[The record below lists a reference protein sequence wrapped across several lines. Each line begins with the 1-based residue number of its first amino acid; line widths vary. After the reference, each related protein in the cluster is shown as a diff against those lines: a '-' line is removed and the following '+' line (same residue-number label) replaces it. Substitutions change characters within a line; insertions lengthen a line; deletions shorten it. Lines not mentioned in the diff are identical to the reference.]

1 MLGVCRYYA
10 LHGPPHLWVRRLE
23 ERAKLTSQDLSIAK
37 PSILRKPLLET
48 KSLKPPSQAKSA
60 PVAAAS
66 VQPIRPEPRD
76 VLNSIGAVVYDWD
89 IATDRI
95 TWGANV
101 KDVLGD
107 LPAEALESGNLYADL
122 VADNSETSRFNAVF
136 HGDRQAREEGAPF
149 RSQYGLLRQGR
160 SIIAVEDFGRWFADA
175 SGRPVRAHGVVRI
188 IADPSSKEGRH
199 ETSRRD
205 PLTGAVGRGRLIEQ
219 INAQCAEVGR
229 RNGQFAVLI
238 VGIEGLQALNE
249 RYGYD
254 VVDDAIVASTR
265 RLYESVRSTDTV
277 ARYLGGKFAII
288 LDGCDAEQCL
298 LLGRR
303 ILQATSNTPVRLA
316 GRDITISS
324 RIGAALAPKHGRS
337 AQALLQR
344 AEEAYEITCRG
355 PGGVTIFDSAMTLRN
370 ARARVSSVSDQI
382 VSALNDRRVAL
393 AYQPVTPARPGKL
406 SYQEALLRIR
416 NPDGAVVGPA
426 AILPIAERV
435 GLISQLDQRALELA
449 LKRMSAEPN
458 LRLAVNAS
466 PMTMLDPDW
475 ISRFASA
482 LALHPGAAGRLIL
495 EVTESQAINDVDQV
509 AQLFQQVRALGVKVA
524 MDDFGAGHTSF
535 RNLRNLGVDIVKID
549 GAFVQ
554 NISRSADD
562 RFFVRTLLELARN
575 LKVETV
581 AEWVEDAEAS
591 RILLDWGVDYL
602 QGHHFGAAALED
614 ETSALPILA
623 EAVG

>member
-1 MLGVCRYYA
+1 MTG
-10 LHGPPHLWVRRLE
+10 
-23 ERAKLTSQDLSIAK
+23 QDLSTAK
-37 PSILRKPLLET
+37 RSILRKPLLET
-48 KSLKPPSQAKSA
+48 RSLSAPSQAKNA
-60 PVAAAS
+60 PVAAP
-66 VQPIRPEPRD
+66 VQPLRPEPRD

-101 KDVLGD
+101 KEILGD
-107 LPAEALESGNLYADL
+107 MPAEALETGNLYADL
-122 VADNSETSRFNAVF
+122 VAYNSETSRFHAVF
-136 HGDRQAREEGAPF
+136 HSGRQAGDEGAPF
-149 RSQYGLLRQGR
+149 RSQYGLLREGR
-160 SIIAVEDFGRWFADA
+160 SIVAVEDFGRWFADA

-188 IADPSSKEGRH
+188 IADPVSKEGRY

-219 INAQCAEVGR
+219 INAQCAEIAR
-229 RNGQFAVLI
+229 RGAQFAVLI
-238 VGIEGLQALNE
+238 VGIDGLQNLND

-254 VVDDAIVASTR
+254 IVDEAIIASTR

-288 LDGCDAEQCL
+288 LDSCDAEQCA

-303 ILQATSNTPVRLA
+303 ILRATSNAPIRLA
-316 GRDITISS
+316 DRDIKISL
-324 RIGAALAPKHGRS
+324 RIGAAIAPKHGRS

-344 AEEAYEITCRG
+344 AEEAYEIACRG
-355 PGGVTIFDSAMTLRN
+355 AGGVTLFDPAINLRN
-370 ARARVSSVSDQI
+370 AKARVSAVSDQI
-382 VSALNDRRVAL
+382 VAALNDRRVAL
-393 AYQPVTPARPGKL
+393 AYQPVTPARPGKPG
-406 SYQEALLRIR
+406 YQEALLRIR
-416 NPDGAVVGPA
+416 NPDGALVGPA

-449 LKRMSAEPN
+449 LNRMSAEPH

-466 PMTMLDPDW
+466 PITMLEPDW
-475 ISRFASA
+475 FSRFASA
-482 LALHPGAAGRLIL
+482 LALHPGAAERLIL
-495 EVTESQAINDVDQV
+495 EVTESQAITDLEQ
-509 AQLFQQVRALGVKVA
+509 ASRLFEEVRALGVKVA

-554 NISRSADD
+554 NIARSADD
-562 RFFVRTLLELARN
+562 RFFVRTLLDLARN

-591 RILLDWGVDYL
+591 RILADWGVDYL

-614 ETSALPILA
+614 ETLA
-623 EAVG
+623 PQRLVEAVG